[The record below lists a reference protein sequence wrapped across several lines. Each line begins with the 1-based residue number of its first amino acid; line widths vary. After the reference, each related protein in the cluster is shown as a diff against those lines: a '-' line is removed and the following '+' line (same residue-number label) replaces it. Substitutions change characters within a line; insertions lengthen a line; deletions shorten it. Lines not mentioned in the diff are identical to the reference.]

1 MDSDLNAGKKALAG
15 LGLALKT
22 ASQNTALLKA
32 VVEAESEN
40 PWFTGENILYALQ
53 SWACSLEE
61 DKVKRWLEAYPG
73 LQQNRQQKKIGLVLA
88 GNIPMVGFHDLL
100 CCLAAGHKVIA
111 RQSSD
116 DRKLLPA
123 VIEVLGH
130 YNPEIASRVTFTE
143 GLLKGF
149 DAIIATGS
157 NNTSRYFE
165 YYFGKYP
172 NIIRKNRNGAG
183 VLTGHETGV
192 ELQELGKDIFAYFGL
207 GCRNIS
213 KLYVP
218 EDYNFNSL
226 LEAFEPFRGS
236 GDHHKYRNN
245 YDYQKSVFL
254 VNNLS
259 FHDNG
264 FVLLKEDTVLSSPIS
279 VVHYEY
285 YRDLDEVNRKLM
297 ADNDRL
303 QCVVSAEAGA
313 RHAIPPGTSQ
323 QPELW
328 DYADAMDTMEFLLGL
343 K

>member
-1 MDSDLNAGKKALAG
+1 MDSDLNAGKQALAE
-15 LGLALKT
+15 LGIALKT
-22 ASQNTALLKA
+22 ASQNRALLNA
-32 VVEAESEN
+32 VLEAESEN
-40 PWFTGENILYALQ
+40 PWFTRENILYALQ

-61 DKVKRWLEAYPG
+61 DKVTRWLEAYPG
-73 LQQNRQQKKIGLVLA
+73 LQQNRQQKKVGLVLA

-116 DRKLLPA
+116 DLRLLPA
-123 VIEVLGH
+123 VIKVLGQ
-130 YNPEIASRVTFTE
+130 YNPEMAGRVTFTE
-143 GLLKGF
+143 ELLKDF

-183 VLTGHETGV
+183 VLTGNETGE
-192 ELQELGKDIFAYFGL
+192 ELQELGRDIFAYFGL

-218 EDYNFNSL
+218 ADYNFNSL
-226 LEAFEPFRGS
+226 LEAFEPFREA

-254 VNNLS
+254 VNNLP

-264 FVLLKEDTVLSSPIS
+264 FVLLKEDTGLSSPIS
-279 VVHYEY
+279 VLHYEY
-285 YRDLDEVNRKLM
+285 CRDLAAVHRPLK
-297 ADNDRL
+297 ADPDRL
-303 QCVVSAEAGA
+303 QCIVSAEAGA
-313 RHAIPPGTSQ
+313 HHAIPPGTSQ

-328 DYADAMDTMEFLLGL
+328 DYADAVDTMEFLLGL
-343 K
+343 T